1 MKLSNFLPSEN
12 FAEVKCSSSSPVG
25 KFVKFSNTILYTN
38 IKFESLNYLKLGE
51 KPLRIHKLNYF
62 DVWIV
67 LQNAN
72 ISPSFFPLSMCQKKE
87 KLFSI
92 SFDPSISISW
102 HHDRAEQSGAK
113 WQQKCSKVEE
123 TLKMLMW
130 YFLSPLLIWSF
141 KFSTPNGKFFQH
153 FFSLSKAKF
162 FIFML
167 ASLPVKN
174 MHRRNN

>member
-72 ISPSFFPLSMCQKKE
+72 ISPSFFPLLNVPE
-87 KLFSI
+87 KGKTFLYFI
-92 SFDPSISISW
+92 RPLNLHILTSW
-102 HHDRAEQSGAK
+102 QSRTER
-113 WQQKCSKVEE
+113 SKM
-123 TLKMLMW
+123 TTKMLESGRNPQNVDVV
-130 YFLSPLLIWSF
+130 L
-141 KFSTPNGKFFQH
+141 
-153 FFSLSKAKF
+153 SLSSTNMKF
-162 FIFML
+162 
-167 ASLPVKN
+167 
-174 MHRRNN
+174 